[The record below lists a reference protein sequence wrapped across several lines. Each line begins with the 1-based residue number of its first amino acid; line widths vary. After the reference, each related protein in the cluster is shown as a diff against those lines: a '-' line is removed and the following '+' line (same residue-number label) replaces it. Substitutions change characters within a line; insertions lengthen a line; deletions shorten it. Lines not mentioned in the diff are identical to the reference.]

1 MIARL
6 LRAVPL
12 WAWLI
17 AAAALAGGLGWL
29 RLEAVTAQRDAA
41 LAQVE
46 TAEARAAALQSGL
59 DYRAEAQ
66 RLNAALAEREE
77 SLAEASEEIQ
87 AKRDALAQLERNDA
101 AIRTWSDEPVPDAVR
116 SWVRQLGTEAGDHAG
131 HVQAERAGASTG
143 AAGSTDG
150 GG

>member
-1 MIARL
+1 MTGL

-12 WAWLI
+12 WAWLL
-17 AAAALAGGLGWL
+17 AASALAGGLGWL
-29 RLEAVTAQRDAA
+29 RLDAVTAQRDAA

-46 TAEARAAALQSGL
+46 TAEARAAVLQSAL
-59 DYRAEAQ
+59 DYRRAETQ

-101 AIRTWSDEPVPDAVR
+101 AIRTWSDELVPDAVR
-116 SWVRQLGTEAGDHAG
+116 SWVRNLGADTGADHLD
-131 HVQAERAGASTG
+131 AERAGAPADT
-143 AAGSTDG
+143 AAGTDG
-150 GG
+150 NG